1 MQQQQQQQQ
10 QDQQQVQ
17 QQTQLNLDWQ
27 TSLSNED
34 RLNFI
39 TRLSDTLKVL
49 SPTVAD
55 ATIVELAETFENV
68 IYQRSPN
75 KSEYLKA
82 YTRKLQQI
90 RFQIIEEQQ
99 SASGSSI
106 VGSPQ

>member
-1 MQQQQQQQQ
+1 MQQQQHLQTTAIQMQQQQQQQQ
-10 QDQQQVQ
+10 QAQQQ
-17 QQTQLNLDWQ
+17 
-27 TSLSNED
+27 D
-34 RLNFI
+34 RLDSI
-39 TRLSDTLKVL
+39 TKLSDTLKVL

-55 ATIVELAETFENV
+55 AKIVELAETFENV

-82 YTRKLQQI
+82 YTRRLQQI

-106 VGSPQ
+106 VGSPR